1 MMKKPVLL
9 TIILIL
15 ACITGYLLFFRKA
28 VKPEEKKDQSM
39 AISKN
44 SNALEASFS
53 ELIAAYYSVKDALVD
68 WDSTAADGAVM
79 TLQLRADSLPLTQL
93 KADSGVIQTAGNFA
107 SSISS
112 EAKGFKGET
121 TLEQKRRAFNMIT
134 DEMYNLLRTV
144 KYSGSMVY
152 HIKCPM
158 AFNDSEEAY
167 WLSNTSKVINP
178 YLGRK
183 HPKYHDKMTDC
194 GEVVDSI
201 DFVKK

>member
-1 MMKKPVLL
+1 MKKPVLL
-9 TIILIL
+9 TVILIL
-15 ACITGYLLFFRKA
+15 ACITGYLLFFHKE

-44 SNALEASFS
+44 SNAVETSFS
-53 ELIAAYYSVKDALVD
+53 ELIAAYYLVKDALVD
-68 WDSTAADGAVM
+68 WDSTAADRAVM
-79 TLQLRADSLPLTQL
+79 TLQQRADSLPLTQL
-93 KADSGVIQTAGNFA
+93 KADSGVIQTADNFA
-107 SSISS
+107 SSLSS